1 MLEQYLGIKENYQDC
16 LLFFRMGDF
25 YELFFEDAEIAA
37 KELQIALTSRS
48 PNAELKVPMCGVPH
62 HAVNEYLK
70 QLLEKG
76 YKVAICDQVEDPK
89 EAKGIVRREVTR
101 VLTPGTIVEDLNLEA
116 KNNNFLAS
124 IYWDENKKE
133 GSLVWADFST
143 GFWTGLEVKKIE
155 ELWQWLIKIDPKE
168 ILFPDTLT
176 IPREIKNIFPDK
188 IRVVNSI
195 TFFSLQNSINL
206 ILKAQNIPDLSLID
220 LSGRNSVIRSC
231 GAILQYYLQ
240 TQKKSTFHL
249 DTFTLFRSNNY
260 LILDEV
266 TEKNLELFKLW
277 MEKKD
282 LEL

>member
-76 YKVAICDQVEDPK
+76 YKVAICDQIEDPK

-124 IYWDENKKE
+124 IYWDETKKKV
-133 GSLVWADFST
+133 L
-143 GFWTGLEVKKIE
+143 
-155 ELWQWLIKIDPKE
+155 
-168 ILFPDTLT
+168 
-176 IPREIKNIFPDK
+176 
-188 IRVVNSI
+188 
-195 TFFSLQNSINL
+195 
-206 ILKAQNIPDLSLID
+206 
-220 LSGRNSVIRSC
+220 
-231 GAILQYYLQ
+231 
-240 TQKKSTFHL
+240 
-249 DTFTLFRSNNY
+249 
-260 LILDEV
+260 
-266 TEKNLELFKLW
+266 
-277 MEKKD
+277 
-282 LEL
+282 